1 MSICSVHFHA
11 FPGAGDRAVRTPVL
25 VILPVIL
32 VGIVESHESG
42 FFLGHEIW
50 LNDCDLSCAS
60 GVGVYSYAYCRG
72 SLADSNEGTIIYD
85 IKVFVKSDPQHA
97 AVIMIPVNVFEN
109 RFFRLHLD
117 GETHGVSLVNR
128 DLGRLDCHGLDDGV
142 KHFNVVSR
150 RYFPDCRGDGDG
162 AQTDRGDLSI
172 LIDSRDGLVAG
183 CQGRSFYGVGRGFL
197 DAQLESLADVHAMIC
212 LNEFD

>member
-1 MSICSVHFHA
+1 MSICSVHFHT
-11 FPGAGDRAVRTPVL
+11 FPGAGDWPVRPPVL

-50 LNDCDLSCAS
+50 LNDGHLCCTS
-60 GVGVYSYAYCRG
+60 GVGVYSHAYSRG
-72 SLADSNEGTIIYD
+72 SLADSNERAIIND
-85 IKVFVKSDPQHA
+85 IVVFVKSDAQHA
-97 AVIMIPVNVFEN
+97 AVIMIPVDVFEN

-142 KHFNVVSR
+142 KHFNVVSSL
-150 RYFPDCRGDGDG
+150 YFPDCRGDCDG
-162 AQTDRGDLSI
+162 A
-172 LIDSRDGLVAG
+172 
-183 CQGRSFYGVGRGFL
+183 
-197 DAQLESLADVHAMIC
+197 
-212 LNEFD
+212 